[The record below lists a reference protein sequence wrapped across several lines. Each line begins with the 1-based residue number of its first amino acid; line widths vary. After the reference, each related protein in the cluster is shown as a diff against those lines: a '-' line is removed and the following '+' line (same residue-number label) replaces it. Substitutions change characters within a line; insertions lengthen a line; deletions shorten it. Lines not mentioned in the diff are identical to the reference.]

1 MTDIV
6 RSCMYVHVRMHTCVC
21 ACVHVCAGQ
30 RAEGELPRHL
40 TSRAEAAAH
49 HAELHTTLLN
59 AKLKR
64 ERVAR
69 VCTKC
74 PRPHGRSSR
83 GEHSSQSPSAREAP
97 DKPSPRAR
105 GTGGLS
111 VQQSVALPCRRRVRN
126 VSETVENLSKIGCPG
141 TNPLG
146 TNHQILTS

>member
-1 MTDIV
+1 MLKNIL
-6 RSCMYVHVRMHTCVC
+6 RISNCSGPNLNRGSHT
-21 ACVHVCAGQ
+21 HTHTHT
-30 RAEGELPRHL
+30 HL
-40 TSRAEAAAH
+40 TALRASAAAH

-105 GTGGLS
+105 GTGGLRVS
-111 VQQSVALPCRRRVRN
+111 NRVPHCLAVA
-126 VSETVENLSKIGCPG
+126 VSEMCQKLSKIGQKWKVPWTNPPG
-141 TNPLG
+141 TNPPDFDKLSPFS
-146 TNHQILTS
+146 H